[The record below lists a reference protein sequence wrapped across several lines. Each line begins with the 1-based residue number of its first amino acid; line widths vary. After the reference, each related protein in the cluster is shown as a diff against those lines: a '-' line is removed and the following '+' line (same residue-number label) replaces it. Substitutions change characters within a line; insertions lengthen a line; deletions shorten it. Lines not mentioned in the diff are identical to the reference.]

1 MDANNKV
8 LVAYGEFDYD
18 TVEMF
23 DANGKSLGTLACQLP
38 DTGYMNV
45 MSHFATAELS
55 NLVISEGCE
64 GPKSGPKVEVVPDP
78 PVMTKEETDS
88 TMKYVY
94 DFNTTQNAV
103 ENYVDF
109 MGLQMNNWKV
119 ADSKITCTDDNWA
132 DIAFTQ
138 AASFTGGY
146 EMTMDFSVKTAP
158 DSGNHQFL
166 CPGHAPFPAP

>member
-1 MDANNKV
+1 MPAVPVFYPHHFVEDEGYKISYYIGVDANNKV

-64 GPKSGPKVEVVPDP
+64 GPKSGPK
-78 PVMTKEETDS
+78 
-88 TMKYVY
+88 
-94 DFNTTQNAV
+94 
-103 ENYVDF
+103 
-109 MGLQMNNWKV
+109 G
-119 ADSKITCTDDNWA
+119 
-132 DIAFTQ
+132 
-138 AASFTGGY
+138 
-146 EMTMDFSVKTAP
+146 
-158 DSGNHQFL
+158 
-166 CPGHAPFPAP
+166 